1 MSARKS
7 NPESTELVKMST
19 LAELSGVPA
28 ATIKH
33 YLREGLLPPPAKRTS
48 RNMAFYDPAVVSQIQ
63 NIKLLQ
69 REHFLPLKVIKEMID
84 RGESLTSEATTA
96 ASIARVLDRRAATQH
111 RSRRELLDG
120 GVAETDLDSMKSLGL
135 VSPSGTGDD
144 ESYSGDDLAL
154 LRLLGR
160 ARKVGISPE
169 MLPTQ
174 ILADY
179 LNAIRA
185 LVQTELALFRAGV
198 VPLAGER
205 LGSLAEEA
213 TELSEQLV
221 ILIRRRLL
229 LPTLRAQKAP
239 ARKQRKPTGLSS
251 AAPARAPERSPR
263 GVDDAGRP
271 GDRAARS
278 ATSKGDHA
286 AKRRG

>member
-7 NPESTELVKMST
+7 KPENSELVKMST

-63 NIKLLQ
+63 SIKLLQ

-84 RGESLTSEATTA
+84 SGASLTSEATTA
-96 ASIARVLDRRAATQH
+96 ASIARVLDRSAPKQQRT
-111 RSRRELLDG
+111 RRELLQS
-120 GVAETDLDSMKSLGL
+120 GVAETDLDVMKHFGL
-135 VSPSGTGDD
+135 VSPDGNGDD
-144 ESYSGDDLAL
+144 ETYSGDDLAL

-185 LVQTELALFRAGV
+185 LVQTELALFRSGV
-198 VPLAGER
+198 VPLAGES

-229 LPTLRAQKAP
+229 LPTLRAPKAP
-239 ARKQRKPTGLSS
+239 ASKKRKTSS
-251 AAPARAPERSPR
+251 AGES
-263 GVDDAGRP
+263 
-271 GDRAARS
+271 DRARS
-278 ATSKGDHA
+278 APKA
-286 AKRRG
+286 APTVKRRG

>member
-7 NPESTELVKMST
+7 KPESSELVKMST

-84 RGESLTSEATTA
+84 SGESLASEATTA
-96 ASIARVLDRRAATQH
+96 ASIARVLDRTAPKQH
-111 RSRRELLDG
+111 RTRRELVNS
-120 GVAETDLDSMKSLGL
+120 GVAEADLESMKGFGL
-135 VSPSGTGDD
+135 VSPDGSGDD
-144 ESYSGDDLAL
+144 ETYSGDDLAL

-179 LNAIRA
+179 LNAIRT
-185 LVQTELALFRAGV
+185 LVHTELELFRSGV
-198 VPLAGER
+198 IPLAGDS

-229 LPTLRAQKAP
+229 LPTLRAQKA
-239 ARKQRKPTGLSS
+239 ASGKKRKTS
-251 AAPARAPERSPR
+251 APSGAADKSPR
-263 GVDDAGRP
+263 GADKAARGS
-271 GDRAARS
+271 DRAAS
-278 ATSKGDHA
+278 PKAEPA